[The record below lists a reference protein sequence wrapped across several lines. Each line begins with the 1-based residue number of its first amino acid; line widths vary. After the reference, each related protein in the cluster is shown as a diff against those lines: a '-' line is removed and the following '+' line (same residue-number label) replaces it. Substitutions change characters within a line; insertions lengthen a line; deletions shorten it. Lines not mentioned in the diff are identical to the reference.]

1 MSDDGRGWERGEKR
15 VQGSRCRGVYMDSNS
30 SMRCLVFPCR
40 IWRRVLYLSRPR
52 RMFSAWIMSLAV
64 FLVSSRAF
72 ASSEE
77 RAFGGGEIDSSRLV
91 PETQSWTRF
100 PADPPRDPVSIET
113 GNRQAPVYSS
123 GQPALADLA

>member
-1 MSDDGRGWERGEKR
+1 
-15 VQGSRCRGVYMDSNS
+15 
-30 SMRCLVFPCR
+30 
-40 IWRRVLYLSRPR
+40 
-52 RMFSAWIMSLAV
+52 MSLAV

-77 RAFGGGEIDSSRLV
+77 RAFGGGEIDSIRLV
-91 PETQSWTRF
+91 SETQSWTRF